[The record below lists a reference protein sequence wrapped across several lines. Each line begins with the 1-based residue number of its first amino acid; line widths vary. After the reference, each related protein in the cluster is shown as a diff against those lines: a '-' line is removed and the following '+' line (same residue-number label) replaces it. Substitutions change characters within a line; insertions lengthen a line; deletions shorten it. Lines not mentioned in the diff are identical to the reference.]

1 MTSTYTATH
10 TYTRTHTAT
19 FLTGAVMGAMS
30 DILARL
36 GIDRNRLYSNWAR
49 DEAAIQAWIE
59 EGSLKQVIL
68 ECHSS
73 SGKLVAAFEFEVTYT
88 TEVGAEFRA
97 SQARLA
103 RFQDKIVSAPAGTT
117 YRLVCTF
124 NGWHS
129 SQPGWSTTQRS
140 STAGLSST
148 SFGTL
153 GRAPDATASMRYL
166 R

>member
-1 MTSTYTATH
+1 MTSTYTTTH

-19 FLTGAVMGAMS
+19 YLTGVVMGAVS
-30 DILARL
+30 DILGHL
-36 GIDRNRLYSNWAR
+36 GIDRGRLYSNWDR
-49 DEAAIQAWIE
+49 DERAIEAWIE
-59 EGSLKQVIL
+59 EGSLKQVVL
-68 ECHSS
+68 ECTTPN
-73 SGKLVAAFEFEVTYT
+73 GRLAAAFEFDVAYT
-88 TEVGAEFRA
+88 SVSGAEFRA

-103 RFQDKIVSAPAGTT
+103 RFRDKIGSVPAGTT

-129 SQPGWSTTQRS
+129 DQPGWSSTRRA
-140 STAGLSST
+140 STAGLSSS

-153 GRAPDATASMRYL
+153 GRAPEATASLRYH

>member
-19 FLTGAVMGAMS
+19 FLTGAVLGAVS
-30 DILARL
+30 DILGRL
-36 GIDRNRLYSNWAR
+36 GIDANHLYSNWAR
-49 DEAAIQAWIE
+49 DESAIKAWIE
-59 EGSLKQVIL
+59 EGSLKQVVL
-68 ECHSS
+68 ECLGPT
-73 SGKLVAAFEFEVTYT
+73 GKLVAAFEFDVTYT
-88 TEVGAEFRA
+88 TEGGAEFRA

-103 RFQDKIVSAPAGTT
+103 RFQDKIASVPAGTT

-129 SQPGWSTTQRS
+129 DQPGWSTTQRS
-140 STAGLSST
+140 STAALSSS
-148 SFGTL
+148 SFGTV